1 MAERRSNVII
11 SVFST
16 TPGIGK
22 TLAAINLATGLACEG
37 NSVCLV
43 DLDLQFG
50 DVMNYLQLNSDKT
63 IAKAQ
68 RAFKAAPESFDI
80 DKFLIKYLTGYFDF
94 AILPAPIYMRDA
106 YQIDVV
112 TVETIVGQHLRDFDF
127 VVLDLNSVFSSL
139 NLAMLDLSTIITYLG
154 TIDFLP
160 AVKNYKIGYDTLRR
174 FEYEE
179 QKIRLVENR
188 ADSQKLIQ
196 TEDVERLLGEPFYHK
211 LPNDFPSA
219 TKSIQ
224 EGRPLMFAA
233 PNSKLTKSYIE
244 LAARYTNRQIIT
256 PTAEVETDA
265 VPKQGFFSR
274 ALDALFG

>member
-22 TLAAINLATGLACEG
+22 TLAAINLATSLAYEG
-37 NSVCLV
+37 NKVCLV

-63 IAKAQ
+63 IAGAQ
-68 RAFKAAPESFDI
+68 RAFKADPENFDI
-80 DKFLIKYLTGYFDF
+80 NNFLIKYLTGYFDF
-94 AILPAPIYMRDA
+94 SILPAPIYVRDA
-106 YQIDVV
+106 YQIDVL
-112 TVETIVGQHLRDFDF
+112 TVETIIGQHMKDFDF

-139 NLAMLDLSTIITYLG
+139 NLAMLDLSTIINYIG
-154 TIDFLP
+154 VIDFLP
-160 AVKNYKIGYDTLRR
+160 ALKNFKVGYDTLIR

-179 QKIRLVENR
+179 QKIRLIENR
-188 ADSQKLIQ
+188 ADSQKLIKSS
-196 TEDVERLLGEPFYHK
+196 DVEKLLGESFYHR
-211 LPNDFPSA
+211 LANDFVSA

-233 PNSKLTKSYIE
+233 PNSKLTKSFID
-244 LAARYTNRQIIT
+244 LAARYTNRQTIT
-256 PTAEVETDA
+256 PIEEVESE
-265 VPKQGFFSR
+265 PKRDFFSR
-274 ALDALFG
+274 ALNVLFG

>member
-1 MAERRSNVII
+1 MADVRSSVII

-22 TLAAINLATGLACEG
+22 TLTAINLAAGLAYEG
-37 NSVCLV
+37 NRVCLV

-68 RAFKAAPESFDI
+68 RAFKNDSLNFNIND
-80 DKFLIKYLTGYFDF
+80 FLTTYFAGYFEF
-94 AILPAPIYMRDA
+94 SILPAPIYIRDA
-106 YQIDVV
+106 YQIDVLA
-112 TVETIVGQHLRDFDF
+112 VETIIGQHLQDFDF
-127 VVLDLNSVFSSL
+127 IVLDLSSSFSSL
-139 NLAMLDLSTIITYLG
+139 NLAMLDLSTIINYLG
-154 TIDFLP
+154 IIDFLP
-160 AVKNYKIGYDTLRR
+160 ALKNFKVGYDTLIR

-196 TEDVERLLGEPFYHK
+196 SSEVEKLLGEPFYHR

-219 TKSIQ
+219 SKSIQ

-233 PNSKLTKSYIE
+233 PNSRLTKSF
-244 LAARYTNRQIIT
+244 LDLSARYTNKKLSL
-256 PTAEVETDA
+256 PPEELETA
-265 VPKQGFFSR
+265 PKKAFFSR
-274 ALDALFG
+274 ALNVLFG